1 MAENILP
8 ADPAAAIERLI
19 EITARMKA
27 VMEEE
32 ARGIALKNEV
42 AMQDAETLKDKLLPQ
57 YEQAAR
63 EFSQRVEEFRD
74 VRKSLLDELQGLQ
87 DDLAAVTRENQFHLA
102 S

>member
-1 MAENILP
+1 MSINILP
-8 ADPAAAIERLI
+8 ADPTAAVEMLI

-32 ARGIALKNEV
+32 SRSIARGSEA
-42 AMQDAETLKDKLLPQ
+42 AMQDVEGLKNKILPQ
-57 YEQAAR
+57 YEQAAA
-63 EFSQRVEEFRD
+63 EFSQRAEEFRN

-87 DDLAAVTRENQFHLA
+87 DALAAVTRENQFHLA